1 MDLKS
6 KKPSRNQFLPF
17 SLPTIEEDEISE
29 VVDSL
34 RSGWIT
40 TGPKVIRFEEDFK
53 NYIGCSHA
61 VAVNSGTAGL
71 HISLMATEISD
82 GDEVITS
89 PMTFAATVN
98 TVVLQRAKTVF
109 ADINPETL
117 NINPDFIEQKITSK
131 TKAIIPV
138 HFAGQPC
145 DLDRITAIAKK
156 HNLLVIE
163 DAAHAVGSEYK
174 GVKIGKTET
183 LAVFSF
189 HPIKNITTG
198 EGGMITTERADLA
211 EKLRLLRFHGISKEA
226 WKRYSAKGSPQYE
239 ILLPGLKY
247 NMLDI
252 QAAIGIHQLKKL
264 DGFIEKRKNFANQY
278 DNALKEI
285 PEIITPGRVTYDC
298 LHAWHLYIIKLRLET
313 LKITRDEFIEELK
326 KEKIGTGIHFT
337 AIHLHPFYA
346 NKFGFKRGDFPN
358 AEYASD
364 RIISLPLYP
373 KMKDE
378 DIVYV
383 VEAIKKV
390 VNANKK

>member
-1 MDLKS
+1 MDLKQ
-6 KKPSRNQFLPF
+6 KKPPRNQFLPF

-98 TVVLQRAKTVF
+98 TVVLQRAKPVF

-264 DGFIEKRKNFANQY
+264 DNFIEKRKNFANQY
-278 DNALKEI
+278 YNALKEI
-285 PEIITPGRVTYDC
+285 PEIITPGSVTYDC
-298 LHAWHLYIIKLRLET
+298 FHAWHLYIIKLRLEA

-326 KEKIGTGIHFT
+326 KENIGTGIHFT

-378 DIVYV
+378 DIDYV

>member
-1 MDLKS
+1 MK
-6 KKPSRNQFLPF
+6 RENFLPF

-40 TGPKVIRFEEDFK
+40 TGPKVIRFEDDFK
-53 NYIGCSHA
+53 KYIGSPHA
-61 VAVNSGTAGL
+61 IAVNSGTAGL
-71 HISLMATEISD
+71 HISLMASGICD

-89 PMTFAATVN
+89 PMTFAATIN
-98 TVVLQRAKTVF
+98 TIVLQRAKPVF
-109 ADINPETL
+109 VDIDPDTF
-117 NINPDFIEQKITSK
+117 NIDTEIIEKRITRR
-131 TKAIIPV
+131 TKAIIPI
-138 HFAGQPC
+138 HIAGQPC
-145 DLDRITAIAKK
+145 NMDKIMNIAKK
-156 HNLLVIE
+156 YNLIVIE
-163 DAAHAVGSEYK
+163 DAAHAVGTEYK
-174 GVKIGKTET
+174 KIKIGNISDLT
-183 LAVFSF
+183 VFSF
-189 HPIKNITTG
+189 PPIKNMTTG
-198 EGGMITTERADLA
+198 EGGMITIKDEVIAD
-211 EKLRLLRFHGISKEA
+211 KLRLLRFHGISKEA
-226 WKRYSAKGSPQYE
+226 WKRYGKEGSTQYE

-264 DGFIEKRKNFANQY
+264 DGFIEKRKNFANRY

-298 LHAWHLYIIKLRLET
+298 FHAWHLYIIKLRLEA

-358 AEYASD
+358 
-364 RIISLPLYP
+364 
-373 KMKDE
+373 
-378 DIVYV
+378 
-383 VEAIKKV
+383 
-390 VNANKK
+390 

>member
-98 TVVLQRAKTVF
+98 TIVIQRAKPVF

-117 NINPDFIEQKITSK
+117 NINPDFIEQKITPK

-264 DGFIEKRKNFANQY
+264 DNFIEKRKNFANQY

>member
-1 MDLKS
+1 MDLKQ
-6 KKPSRNQFLPF
+6 KKSPRNQFLPF

-98 TVVLQRAKTVF
+98 TVVLQRAKPVF

-117 NINPDFIEQKITSK
+117 NINPDFIEQKITPK

-183 LAVFSF
+183 SAVFSF

-264 DGFIEKRKNFANQY
+264 DNFIEKRKNFAKQY
-278 DNALKEI
+278 ENALKEI